1 MFPIQRSKMSS
12 RKYRKLLKMLSEI
25 FLVFLGQFK
34 KMSDMEDCYQG
45 KIPSGLDFVNF
56 SLTVQLINVKL
67 LRFRHLGL
75 QITFGGKLSRFLTWC
90 FPTVAGSAGGAGGM
104 LSPGGAQ
111 VPLELPLQLY
121 EDVRVTV
128 WNVTENWKTTDYSFR
143 FLYNIFIIPRP
154 VKYFIVVDSNCLD
167 CDY

>member
-1 MFPIQRSKMSS
+1 MFTIQRNKMSS
-12 RKYRKLLKMLSEI
+12 RKYRKLLKILSGI

-56 SLTVQLINVKL
+56 SLTVLLINVKSR
-67 LRFRHLGL
+67 RFRHLRL
-75 QITFGGKLSRFLTWC
+75 QITFGGKLSRFLTCC
-90 FPTVAGSAGGAGGM
+90 FPTVAAGAGGM
-104 LSPGGAQ
+104 LYPGGAQ

-128 WNVTENWKTTDYSFR
+128 WNVTETGELSSTLIY
-143 FLYNIFIIPRP
+143 IFILFL
-154 VKYFIVVDSNCLD
+154 VLVQYYFIVVDSNCLD
-167 CDY
+167 CDINQY